1 MPTSSRKRKTTIITV
16 LVILVIG
23 FGGLLVY
30 YPKDNPAAA
39 QALTTYKVKRN
50 DLVISV
56 IESGNINALDSIDIK
71 NEVEGRTTIISIV
84 DEGMYLT
91 QEDVEKGTILF
102 ELDSSELDERL
113 SGQEINFATAE
124 ASYTEARE
132 EYDIQSNQNESDINK
147 SFLEVRFGLMDVKK
161 YLGEVLAEVVLDPN
175 MDLASVQ
182 EIIPALVEDPKIGGE
197 ALQKLRELKSEI
209 DLAQEQ
215 LEQDENDL
223 VWTRK
228 LYEKEYA
235 TENELKKSELTVKRQ
250 VVKVDQARTALDLF
264 IRYEFTKETEK
275 YYSDYLEAQRELERT
290 KAQAR
295 AKLAQALAKLK
306 GNQARFT
313 LEQALLQKLLRQK
326 ESCTVRAPAPGLVV
340 YGSSG
345 RNRRRWGGS
354 ETLIEVGAEVR
365 ERQKILSIPNLSRMA
380 VQTSVH
386 ETSVDKVN
394 AGQAVKI
401 TLDAFPDRLFQG
413 QVVKVATLPDSQSS
427 WLNPD
432 LKVYK
437 TEITIQGQ
445 HDFMRPGMSAQ
456 VEIIVEKLPQVL
468 SVPVQAIVNRMG
480 KKICYIREGTQFK
493 VREVQTGSFN
503 DNFIVIQTGLS
514 EGDVVTLQPPQG
526 IGPETSEPEET
537 SEQEKQRLAQ
547 QASSDDKTEKQDA
560 KQTPQ

>member
-1 MPTSSRKRKTTIITV
+1 MPTSSKKQKITIITV
-16 LVILVIG
+16 LMILVIG
-23 FGGLLVY
+23 LGGLFIY
-30 YPKDNPAAA
+30 FPEDNPSAT

-50 DLVISV
+50 DLIISV

-132 EYDIQSNQNESDINK
+132 EFDIQSNQNESDINK

-161 YLGEVLAEVVLDPN
+161 YLGEVLSEVVLDPN
-175 MDLASVQ
+175 MDLALVQ

-275 YYSDYLEAQRELERT
+275 YYSDYLEARRELERT

-313 LEQALLQKLLRQK
+313 LEQTLLQKLMRQK
-326 ESCTVRAPAPGLVV
+326 VSCTIRAPAPGLVV

-345 RNRRRWGGS
+345 RNRRWGGS
-354 ETLIEVGAEVR
+354 DTLIEVGAEVR

-394 AGQAVKI
+394 AGQAVQI

-437 TEITIQGQ
+437 TDITIQGQ

-456 VEIIVEKLPQVL
+456 VEIIVERLPQVL
-468 SVPVQAIVNRMG
+468 SVPVQAIVNRLG
-480 KKICYIREGTQFK
+480 KRVCYIREGTQFN

-503 DNFIVIQTGLS
+503 DNFIVIQAGLS

-526 IGPETSEPEET
+526 IGLDTSEPEET
-537 SEQEKQRLAQ
+537 SEQEQQRLAQ
-547 QASSDDKTEKQDA
+547 QASSDDKTVKQDS
-560 KQTPQ
+560 KQTP